1 MQPIDNQRIAE
12 IIVKMTNTQAPAGVF
27 LREKLKMFFLNVIDS
42 PSSSG
47 RPTYFAYRGEL
58 SEDIF
63 FNPGTMT

>member
-1 MQPIDNQRIAE
+1 
-12 IIVKMTNTQAPAGVF
+12 VF